1 IGQIVQ
7 QIKTWLL
14 ENNVGGIVLEDLK
27 FQQSHDTDTYSN
39 RNFHQFTYKK
49 MLNSLI
55 RMGLRN
61 GFSVKTVNPAYTSV
75 IGKLKYSKNF
85 GISVHEAAAFA
96 ITRRGVELQEQ
107 VPKEI
112 ILLLKNQITT
122 KLRILVASMEESKK
136 NMQKVYKKWLQTI
149 QTWKEYHN
157 WKLWSILHKTIY
169 RSNQQFVFKI

>member
-1 IGQIVQ
+1 M
-7 QIKTWLL
+7 

-27 FQQSHDTDTYSN
+27 FQQSHDTDKYSN

-55 RMGLRN
+55 RMSLRN

-96 ITRRGVELQEQ
+96 IARRGLELQEQ
-107 VPKEI
+107 VPQEI
-112 ILLLKNQITT
+112 ILLLKT
-122 KLRILVASMEESKK
+122 KLQQNCVFLLLPWKQQEYAKIYK
-136 NMQKVYKKWLQTI
+136 NGYKQFKRGKNITI
-149 QTWKEYHN
+149 GN
-157 WKLWSILHKTIY
+157 CGAFFIKLFI
-169 RSNQQFVFKI
+169 

>member
-1 IGQIVQ
+1 M
-7 QIKTWLL
+7 

-27 FQQSHDTDTYSN
+27 FQQSHDTDKYSN

-55 RMGLRN
+55 RMSLRN

-75 IGKLKYSKNF
+75 IGKLKYSQNF
-85 GISVHEAAAFA
+85 GISVHEAAAFTIA
-96 ITRRGVELQEQ
+96 RRGLELQEQ
-107 VPKEI
+107 LPKEI
-112 ILLLKNQITT
+112 ILLLKKQITT

-136 NMQKVYKKWLQTI
+136 NTKKVYKKWLQTI

-157 WKLWSILHKTIY
+157 WKLWSILHKTVY
-169 RSNQQFVFKI
+169 MNNQQ